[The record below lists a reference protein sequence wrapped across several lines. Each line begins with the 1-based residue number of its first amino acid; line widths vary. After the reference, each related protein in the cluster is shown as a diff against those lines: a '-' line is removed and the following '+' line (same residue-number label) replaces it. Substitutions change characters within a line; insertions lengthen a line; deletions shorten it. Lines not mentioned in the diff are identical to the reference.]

1 MQKRDPIMALV
12 LGLSLIAL
20 PGLAGETPAPAG
32 AKLYFID
39 LSDGDTVDSPMTVRF
54 GLSGMGVAPAGTE
67 MEGTGHHHLIVNAE
81 LPSLDEPIP
90 SDDNH
95 LHFGKGQTETK
106 LDLPRGPH
114 TLQLLLGD
122 HNHIPHDPPVTSE
135 KITITVK

>member
-1 MQKRDPIMALV
+1 MV
-12 LGLSLIAL
+12 V
-20 PGLAGETPAPAG
+20 

-39 LSDGDTVDSPMTVRF
+39 LADGDTVDSPMTVRF

-67 MEGTGHHHLIVNAE
+67 KEGTGHHHLIVNTD

-90 SDDNH
+90 SDENH
-95 LHFGKGQTETK
+95 LHFGAGQTETK